1 MASMLDS
8 REQITALDKSNVLG
22 SIEQMGSQIQQ
33 VWDIAKGLHFDPSYK
48 DVTNVVVAGMGGSVL
63 GTHVIQTVFKNELK
77 VPVAIVPDYTLP
89 EFVNEKTLV
98 IASSYSGSTE
108 ETLSAAQDAINKG
121 AKVTGITSG
130 GKLAE
135 LLKKHNLP
143 VLVFEPT
150 FNPSN
155 QPRMGLGYSIF
166 GQVALFAQAGLLNIT
181 ETEYNAVLKV
191 VAEAH
196 LLSGVGVDQESNP
209 AKLLAFEFSTRIP
222 VVTAAEHLEGPAHV
236 FANQLNENSKNYSE
250 YRVIPEL
257 NHHLMEGL
265 KFPHNLDAAIMF
277 FIIESDLYMQSNQ
290 LRAKL
295 TGEVLEQN
303 KIEFHTHKL
312 KSGSKLEQA
321 FEMLVFG
328 AYTSFYLA
336 MLHDLDPAP
345 IPWVDWFKEQL
356 KKHTSA

>member
-1 MASMLDS
+1 MANQLLDS
-8 REQITALDKSNVLG
+8 REQIKEIDTSNVLG
-22 SIEQMGSQIQQ
+22 SIEQMGSQVQQ
-33 VWDIAKGLHFDPSYK
+33 IWEIAQSLHFDESYRN
-48 DVTNVVVAGMGGSVL
+48 VTNVVVAGMGGSVL
-63 GTHVIQTVFKNELK
+63 GTHVIQTVFKDELK
-77 VPVAIVPDYTLP
+77 VPVTIVPDYTLP
-89 EFVNEKTLV
+89 EFVNENTLV

-108 ETLSAAQDAINKG
+108 ETLAATQDAINKG

-135 LLKKHNLP
+135 LLKSNNLP

-166 GQVALFAQAGLLNIT
+166 GQVALFAQAGLLT
-181 ETEYNAVLKV
+181 VTQDQYNAVLKV
-191 VAEAH
+191 IAASH
-196 LLSGVGVDQESNP
+196 LLSGADILQEENP
-209 AKLLAFEFSTRIP
+209 SKLLAFQLSTHIP
-222 VVTAAEHLEGPAHV
+222 VVTASQHLEGPAHV
-236 FANQLNENSKNYSE
+236 FANQLNENAKHYSE

-265 KFPHNLDAAIMF
+265 KFPLNLDGTIMF
-277 FIIESDLYMQSNQ
+277 FIIESDLYMKSNQ
-290 LRAKL
+290 LRSKL

-303 KIEFHTHKL
+303 KIEYVMHKL
-312 KSGSKLEQA
+312 HSGSKLEQA

-336 MLHDLDPAP
+336 LLHGLDPAP
-345 IPWVDWFKEQL
+345 IPWVDWFKDQL
-356 KKHTSA
+356 KKRG